1 MSKQR
6 STVGLT
12 LVLGTLTAFGP
23 LSIDMYLP
31 GLPRIAREFGV
42 TAAQTQLTLSIFFVG
57 MAAGQALYGP
67 VCDRVGRKAPLAAGC
82 VVYVLASLGCAFAP
96 SITFLIGLRLLQA
109 LGGCA
114 GIVIARS
121 IVRDLFAERESAR
134 VYSFLTLVM
143 GLAPVLAPLAGG
155 QLLAVA
161 GWRSIFLSLAGF
173 GLGCLALVLVAL
185 PETLPE
191 ARRSRGGLGN
201 VLRRYAELLA
211 DRRFVGYA
219 LAAGLIYAGMFAY
232 IAGSPFVIIELYG
245 VAPQDYGWIFGANA
259 LGLIAA
265 SQLNRRLLLRYSG
278 DTILKAAL
286 ASMMVAGLL
295 LVLVAASGVGG
306 LAGLL
311 VPLFVCVA
319 GVGLVG
325 PNATAAAMAPY
336 GRMAGSAS
344 ALLGTGQ
351 FIVGAAS
358 SASVGALDNGSAVP
372 MAAVIAGCACAAVAV
387 YTVLVGRRASIPAAD
402 VSAALH
408 NPEEQI

>member
-286 ASMMVAGLL
+286 ASVMVAGLL

>member
-1 MSKQR
+1 
-6 STVGLT
+6 
-12 LVLGTLTAFGP
+12 
-23 LSIDMYLP
+23 MYLP